1 MIRIMTSLIRVLF
14 NFVLLI
20 KHQSDKGVLK
30 FKWFEGVVLRSFKNF
45 AFLIKHQND
54 KGVLKFKWSSNLE
67 SHLNLKSSKFK
78 VKVNV
83 QMMWGKSLQIRRVMG
98 CTNRETVLL
107 LILRGLSHSSIFLL
121 AFIHFSFDN
130 NSFDCFSGQK
140 IFRTTM
146 NCPISRMAEKFFNRP
161 ISKGCF

>member
-1 MIRIMTSLIRVLF
+1 MREKSSDLLRILPF
-14 NFVLLI
+14 LI

-30 FKWFEGVVLRSFKNF
+30 FKLVQVWRVIWTWS
-45 AFLIKHQND
+45 HQSP
-54 KGVLKFKWSSNLE
+54 KFKV
-67 SHLNLKSSKFK
+67 K

-83 QMMWGKSLQIRRVMG
+83 QKMWGNSLQIRRVMG